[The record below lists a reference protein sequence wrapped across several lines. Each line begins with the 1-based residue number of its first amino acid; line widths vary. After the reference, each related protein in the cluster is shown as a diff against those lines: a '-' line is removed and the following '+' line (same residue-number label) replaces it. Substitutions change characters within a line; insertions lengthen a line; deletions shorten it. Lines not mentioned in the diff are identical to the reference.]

1 MHFYCLFFVCVF
13 LWGSVLAM
21 GRFLPHP
28 QIPAP
33 RLVTPRGS
41 SRPGTEQLWSH
52 RAVSFRIS
60 YLSDHQERSEDP
72 KLKLHLFTICCLFIF
87 SSYLSIL
94 SRWSILV
101 QGTEETR
108 GGWRDESWVAS
119 LSEVSCMTHA
129 PPSSFL
135 HLINFLPAPLELWR
149 AAIRTGRG
157 LWKDTSR
164 LSCVCAQEV
173 WVERF

>member
-1 MHFYCLFFVCVF
+1 MCF

-41 SRPGTEQLWSH
+41 SRPGTEQLWSR

-60 YLSDHQERSEDP
+60 YLSDHQQRSEDP
-72 KLKLHLFTICCLFIF
+72 KLKLHLFTICCLFFLHISPSF
-87 SSYLSIL
+87 LDDKSWSREQRRPGEDGGMRAELPVCRRYL
-94 SRWSILV
+94 
-101 QGTEETR
+101 
-108 GGWRDESWVAS
+108 
-119 LSEVSCMTHA
+119 MTHA